1 MNKTPKYN
9 PFWRVCGPFILYM
22 VIQFVV
28 QLIVSFVLVALNT
41 EELAKVFATLNETST
56 DAELTA
62 AITSMMSIMME
73 VVLDRYVEIT
83 GIIAL
88 CTIPVMAIFF
98 RKDRLREKEQNIPVN
113 VKASA
118 RKYVYLPILGIAVCL
133 GFNCLI
139 MMTNL
144 AFSSESYLSNSALFY
159 SASFPVQI
167 VCIGIIVP
175 ISEELL
181 FRGIVFKRLRE
192 FVSFRR
198 AVVFSAFVFAMIHSS
213 FLQMVYAFVLA
224 WLLAYAYEKY
234 GSFKA
239 PVVLH
244 ISVNLVS
251 IVCTELQIL
260 DLLYA
265 VSILMGITVVICAF
279 AGALVFIQIQKI
291 NEKPVV
297 EQEV

>member
-1 MNKTPKYN
+1 M
-9 PFWRVCGPFILYM
+9 
-22 VIQFVV
+22 
-28 QLIVSFVLVALNT
+28 
-41 EELAKVFATLNETST
+41 
-56 DAELTA
+56 
-62 AITSMMSIMME
+62 
-73 VVLDRYVEIT
+73 
-83 GIIAL
+83 
-88 CTIPVMAIFF
+88 
-98 RKDRLREKEQNIPVN
+98 
-113 VKASA
+113 
-118 RKYVYLPILGIAVCL
+118 
-133 GFNCLI
+133 
-139 MMTNL
+139 
-144 AFSSESYLSNSALFY
+144 
-159 SASFPVQI
+159 
-167 VCIGIIVP
+167 P